1 MHHLQSFLLT
11 GVQKGVKTHI
21 FGLLIYLMK
30 KNPGILFLDIFTTAA
45 IKLYTS
51 YLIQYINTDL
61 KSEYLMIQ

>member
-1 MHHLQSFLLT
+1 MN
-11 GVQKGVKTHI
+11 
-21 FGLLIYLMK
+21 
-30 KNPGILFLDIFTTAA
+30 KNPEILFLDIFTTAA